1 MKILAVKQPDNV
13 EEIIYSFAVFMTDK
27 KEDFPNGYAVQEWI
41 DLNGGWVSV
50 YKMQQS
56 SFPVN
61 IIVCHIL
68 HSIATQKRF
77 VCETCNNTGIPMAL
91 TESESEI
98 LVTPHEFTR
107 IQTVL
112 ILFLNSN
119 KFLPVLLRNFQVQA
133 QFRMFIYL
141 QELALLTPQIVEVMG
156 ILEIWCCLVRRMR
169 DETRSQD
176 SSTEI
181 MLWL

>member
-1 MKILAVKQPDNV
+1 
-13 EEIIYSFAVFMTDK
+13 
-27 KEDFPNGYAVQEWI
+27 
-41 DLNGGWVSV
+41 
-50 YKMQQS
+50 
-56 SFPVN
+56 
-61 IIVCHIL
+61 
-68 HSIATQKRF
+68 
-77 VCETCNNTGIPMAL
+77 MAL
-91 TESESEI
+91 TESESEV
-98 LVTPHEFTR
+98 LVNLHGFTK

-112 ILFLNSN
+112 ILFLDSS
-119 KFLPVLLRNFQVQA
+119 KSLPVLLRNFQVQA